1 MKTQLENMEADVQ
14 NNSNSNENWISR
26 SMRRRYGV
34 GMMLALLFWPF
45 AGFVGYFESILRNGM
60 LIDTYRQLAFLTFV
74 NAIAIFFCTAIQR
87 LLNSRFPGGWWHS
100 LFGDGSQPW
109 SKKRIRWTLGIA
121 TLTPLLLALFFGEE
135 FDSSLL
141 THIPMSVFSIGVG
154 LFFAWLILLLA
165 GEAKCRL
172 FGSDATTQNYFPF
185 ESQNRRGFGIVSSV
199 LNWLKGIARW
209 CKLYRLADWLGIA
222 KVDTQFLTYLFLLA
236 VFHWST
242 SRWLSQSETWMTSA
256 PAMVV
261 VLIWIVGMSIAGI
274 ANIFDRF
281 RLPVVALIVLLL
293 TVWLSFFESTS
304 DLQTVQDNSV
314 NHFITRISDV
324 VEAENEYLDK
334 PIKDRKESRVE
345 LIRRETSAL
354 EDQAWD
360 SIIKRMKAIRPVD
373 PERGKTLVVVT
384 CPGGGIHAAA
394 WSACVLDQLSSEYAE
409 FSDSIC
415 LISGVSGGSVG
426 TLMFVSSQYDGA
438 LEGRRTVSTAMPTTD
453 EIHDALRKESPS
465 LDLAARSSLED
476 IAYGITTD
484 DLYGLLYSGLAKS
497 DRGQRLEDGLLKRLP
512 ESQQNLTMGDWG
524 DRALDG
530 TVPIV
535 VFNST
540 DAVSGRRVLFD
551 TIPTPRRASSVG
563 LTSRPL
569 NYRELLSAKDQAMD
583 VKPATAARTSATF
596 PYVSPFTKPGE
607 ASPRGEAV
615 AICDGGYV
623 DNEGIVTAVNWI
635 EFMLKRRRVWDQRQK
650 ELATEGSDAP
660 EKEER
665 PFDRILLLRIEP
677 SHSNDLNRIPN
688 HRGLAGWLRWLA
700 GPAET
705 MAKVR
710 SASQLERGNL
720 ESDLAAWETG
730 KTDAKGASTPVTQR
744 PPSLLGNPAPQESAD
759 NVTTEVEEAEYRRRN
774 ASPEDNRKEWDDLIE
789 RYQESLKKHIKPKP
803 HGLLTQT
810 LRQAVQDN
818 LTDDLKDMP
827 VVILPVR
834 FENADQVIPLNWK
847 LSKRQ
852 KLWYLFAWSDARAK
866 GQNFERHWIGCSLQS
881 IDGVNRRQTF
891 SFESKIAINSWLT
904 KSPTLHPLLLFIDL
918 FFMFSM
924 PRDPRVKAH
933 FLSYST
939 SIGWRNVQ

>member
-1 MKTQLENMEADVQ
+1 MNTQPQNTEADIQ
-14 NNSNSNENWISR
+14 NNSTPNENWITR
-26 SMRRRYGV
+26 AMRRRYGV
-34 GMMLALLFWPF
+34 GMMLALLFWPL

-74 NAIAIFFCTAIQR
+74 NAVALFFCTAIQR
-87 LLNSRFPGGWWHS
+87 LLNSRFPGGWWQS
-100 LFGDGSQPW
+100 LFGDGSRPW
-109 SKKRIRWTLGIA
+109 SKKRIRWTLGLA
-121 TLTPLLLALFFGEE
+121 AFTPALLAMFFGEE
-135 FDSSLL
+135 FDSNIF
-141 THIPMSVFSIGVG
+141 THIPLSVFSIGIG
-154 LFFAWLILLLA
+154 LFFAWLVLLIA

-185 ESQNRRGFGIVSSV
+185 ESQNRRGFRFVSTV
-199 LNWLKGIARW
+199 LNWFKGIARW
-209 CKLYRLADWLGIA
+209 CKLDRFAAWLGLE
-222 KVDTQFLTYLFLLA
+222 KVDTQFLTYLFLLS

-242 SRWLSQSETWMTSA
+242 ARSLSQSETWMTSA

-261 VLIWIVGMSIAGI
+261 VLIWIVGMAIAGI

-281 RLPVVALIVLLL
+281 RLPVVALIVLML

-304 DLQTVQDNSV
+304 DLQTVQDNSGNQFV
-314 NHFITRISDV
+314 TRVADV
-324 VEAENEYLDK
+324 SRVEDEYLSK
-334 PIKDRKESRVE
+334 PLKDREESRIE
-345 LIRRETSAL
+345 LIRRATSPL
-354 EDQAWD
+354 EDEAWN
-360 SIIKRMKAIRPVD
+360 SIVKRMKAFEPVA
-373 PERGKTLVVVT
+373 PKKGKTLVVVT

-426 TLMFVSSQYDGA
+426 TLMFVSSEYDAA
-438 LEGRRTVSTAMPTTD
+438 LQKKKTVGMTMPTTD
-453 EIHDALRKESPS
+453 EIHDDLKKESPA
-465 LDLAARSSLED
+465 LELAARSSLED

-484 DLYGLLYSGLAKS
+484 DLYGLIYYKLAAS

-512 ESQQNLTMGDWG
+512 KDQQKLTMGDWG

-569 NYRELLSAKDQAMD
+569 NYRELLSVNGQAMD

-596 PYVSPFTKPGE
+596 PYVSPFTKPSE

-635 EFMLKRRRVWDQRQK
+635 EFLLKRRRDWERRQQ
-650 ELATEGSDAP
+650 AAIDEGSVASEP
-660 EKEER
+660 EER

-677 SHSNDLNRIPN
+677 SHSNDLNRIPD

-720 ESDLAAWETG
+720 ESDLAVWEMEKREEEET
-730 KTDAKGASTPVTQR
+730 STPVTQR
-744 PPSLLGNPAPQESAD
+744 PPSLLENPAPQESAD

-774 ASPEDNRKEWDDLIE
+774 ESPEANRKEWDELIE
-789 RYQESLKKHIKPKP
+789 RYQDSLTEHIKPKSQGP
-803 HGLLTQT
+803 LARTP
-810 LRQAVQDN
+810 RDAV
-818 LTDDLKDMP
+818 LDDLVDDFEDLS

-852 KLWYLFAWSDARAK
+852 KLWYLFAW
-866 GQNFERHWIGCSLQS
+866 ERCS
-881 IDGVNRRQTF
+881 G
-891 SFESKIAINSWLT
+891 EGT
-904 KSPTLHPLLLFIDL
+904 KLRTTLDRLFTPND
-918 FFMFSM
+918 
-924 PRDPRVKAH
+924 
-933 FLSYST
+933 
-939 SIGWRNVQ
+939 

>member
-1 MKTQLENMEADVQ
+1 MF
-14 NNSNSNENWISR
+14 S
-26 SMRRRYGV
+26 
-34 GMMLALLFWPF
+34 
-45 AGFVGYFESILRNGM
+45 
-60 LIDTYRQLAFLTFV
+60 
-74 NAIAIFFCTAIQR
+74 
-87 LLNSRFPGGWWHS
+87 
-100 LFGDGSQPW
+100 DGTQPW
-109 SKKRIRWTLGIA
+109 SRKRIWWTLGLA
-121 TLTPLLLALFFGEE
+121 ALTPILLAMFFGEE
-135 FDSSLL
+135 FDSSVL
-141 THIPMSVFSIGVG
+141 THIPMSVFYIGIG
-154 LFFAWLILLLA
+154 LFFAWIVLLIA

-185 ESQNRRGFGIVSSV
+185 ESKNRRGLHFVSAFLDW
-199 LNWLKGIARW
+199 LNGIARRF
-209 CKLYRLADWLGIA
+209 KLDRLTAWLGIE
-222 KVDTQFLTYLFLLA
+222 KVDAQFLTYLSLLS

-242 SRWLSQSETWMTSA
+242 ARWLSDSETWLTSA

-261 VLIWIVGMSIAGI
+261 VLIWIVGMAIAGI

-281 RLPVVALIVLLL
+281 RLPVVALMVLML
-293 TVWLSFFESTS
+293 TIWLSFFESTR
-304 DLQTVQDNSV
+304 DLQTVQDNSGNQFV
-314 NHFITRISDV
+314 AKIAAVSR
-324 VEAENEYLDK
+324 AENDYLNK
-334 PIKDRKESRVE
+334 PLKERKVSRVE
-345 LIRRETSAL
+345 LIRNQTSAL

-360 SIIKRMKAIRPVD
+360 SIVKRMDAFEPVD
-373 PERGKTLVVVT
+373 SKKGKTLIVVT

-426 TLMFVSSQYDGA
+426 TLMFVSNEYDSA
-438 LEGRRTVSTAMPTTD
+438 LQEIKTVGMTMPTTD
-453 EIHDALRKESPS
+453 EIHDALKKESPA
-465 LDLAARSSLED
+465 LELAARSSLED

-484 DLYGLLYSGLAKS
+484 DLYGLIHYSLAAS
-497 DRGQRLEDGLLKRLP
+497 DRGQRLEDGLLQRLP
-512 ESQQNLTMGDWG
+512 EGQQKLTMGDWG

-569 NYRELLSAKDQAMD
+569 NYRELLSVDDQAVD

-635 EFMLKRRRVWDQRQK
+635 EFLLKRWSAL
-650 ELATEGSDAP
+650 EPS
-660 EKEER
+660 ER

-677 SHSNDLNRIPN
+677 SHSKDLNRIPD
-688 HRGLAGWLRWLA
+688 HRGLAGWLRWLS

-720 ESDLAAWETG
+720 ESDLAALYLELNTG
-730 KTDAKGASTPVTQR
+730 KEETSTPVAQR
-744 PPSLLGNPAPQESAD
+744 PPSLLGNLATQESAD
-759 NVTTEVEEAEYRRRN
+759 TTPTEVEEAEYRRQN
-774 ASPEDNRKEWDDLIE
+774 ATPEANRKEWDDLIK
-789 RYQESLKKHIKPKP
+789 RYQDSLKEHVKPKTQGTYRP
-803 HGLLTQT
+803 TPSAEIQEDLTNDF
-810 LRQAVQDN
+810 DN
-818 LTDDLKDMP
+818 LP
-827 VVILPVR
+827 VVIQSVR

-852 KLWYLFAWSDARAK
+852 KLWYLFAWERCSDE
-866 GQNFERHWIGCSLQS
+866 G
-881 IDGVNRRQTF
+881 
-891 SFESKIAINSWLT
+891 T
-904 KSPTLHPLLLFIDL
+904 KLRTTLDRLFT
-918 FFMFSM
+918 
-924 PRDPRVKAH
+924 P
-933 FLSYST
+933 
-939 SIGWRNVQ
+939 NE